1 MTSVGLAPAPA
12 AGPRWAIPPALAPG
26 RESTVDGRHESD
38 GGIAMG
44 AGVGVVGSGGGGG
57 GGQLSLGTHWRSV
70 VDGQQPRRD
79 GDGSVAATKGPV
91 AAQRSKSVGG
101 SAGGCVQPPT
111 ARRLVFVGTVSP
123 PQTSSSQMG
132 EATVLAP
139 EAGIR
144 PTSPSH
150 PVHVPSLFTAYGIV
164 LTSEA
169 ARGLL
174 LPSLYPHL
182 LAAGGRPAS
191 LGALVAAF
199 SVGRLAATVPL
210 GWASDAASMRVVL
223 AAAIALQVAGHLGYG
238 AAVTGR
244 APWALIA
251 SRVVVG
257 TGSATMS
264 VCRSHVARAVGGG
277 RDLTAHLGWLSGVQF
292 VGFAVLPGVGG
303 ALASLPGG
311 GVGGVW
317 WVVAALVAAN
327 AMALVAL
334 ATTYRDPPLERGGTH
349 PSAPSSAPS
358 SPAAQA
364 TPLLSAGAHASGAS
378 NQPTT
383 GSSYGATAAPSRPPP
398 PDAVVISSLLLLNV
412 ALRGI
417 MAALETV
424 ATPFLVNSYAS
435 LSVASAAG
443 LLSLLGIAGLG
454 VYASMKPLARAASDA
469 RLMAAG
475 LTLAAAGSVP
485 LMLGVLLPDRHLPL
499 VATVAAMGLLWSAA
513 YPLGQTAVLSAF
525 AKATRGTSPGAAL
538 GLFSASGSGARVGG
552 ALIAGLAWAWG
563 GGSAVWGIVSAAA
576 VVAAGG
582 LARVYNR
589 L

>member
-1 MTSVGLAPAPA
+1 MDS
-12 AGPRWAIPPALAPG
+12 RWASPPSHA
-26 RESTVDGRHESD
+26 TVGDVCGDGR
-38 GGIAMG
+38 GGR
-44 AGVGVVGSGGGGG
+44 GGGGEMSPRG
-57 GGQLSLGTHWRSV
+57 ALLHLP
-70 VDGQQPRRD
+70 VDGLRLQTDVD
-79 GDGSVAATKGPV
+79 GGFVLATGAKVASGGDESPPAVRSLELNDDPPQLVAAPLPAMEV
-91 AAQRSKSVGG
+91 AGVAPST
-101 SAGGCVQPPT
+101 AAPPI
-111 ARRLVFVGTVSP
+111 SP
-123 PQTSSSQMG
+123 TP
-132 EATVLAP
+132 ATYSL
-139 EAGIR
+139 
-144 PTSPSH
+144 
-150 PVHVPSLFTAYGIV
+150 HVPSLTIAYGIV
-164 LTSEA
+164 LASEA

-334 ATTYRDPPLERGGTH
+334 ATVYQDPPAGGSGVCRS
-349 PSAPSSAPS
+349 PPPRASAAAP
-358 SPAAQA
+358 ADA
-364 TPLLSAGAHASGAS
+364 TPLLPAGAPTQAVTTSDEAAPGRMAVTTNEVASPAAAGG
-378 NQPTT
+378 T
-383 GSSYGATAAPSRPPP
+383 YGATAAPSRPPP

-499 VATVAAMGLLWSAA
+499 VATVVAMGLLWSAA